1 MAAPV
6 AFVGFGLL
14 IFLVELGFLV
24 VFGFLVILV
33 ILGFLVTLGVLDCCM
48 VLGRFCILKYADGKL
63 FGLLL
68 MRYKR
73 E

>member
-24 VFGFLVILV
+24 VPVVLV
-33 ILGFLVTLGVLDCCM
+33 ILGFLVVLVVLD
-48 VLGRFCILKYADGKL
+48 F
-63 FGLLL
+63 
-68 MRYKR
+68 
-73 E
+73 

>member
-33 ILGFLVTLGVLDCCM
+33 ILVILGFLVVLVVLDFLDSCFS
-48 VLGRFCILKYADGKL
+48 RFSSLTG
-63 FGLLL
+63 
-68 MRYKR
+68 
-73 E
+73 